1 MYSQAVKS
9 QIDEEYST
17 EAPSSSLGKDEIK
30 ESNLSEKK
38 KRSVARLQLQAI
50 SQLSPGVNKLTDKN
64 AKQMKMEE
72 KDREALLQFMP
83 PVNTPLREPHP
94 EISSPLS
101 QSSKCIRKKIKGK

>member
-1 MYSQAVKS
+1 MFYCENFGENDDEETPNSEVYSQAVKS
-9 QIDEEYST
+9 QIDEEYAT

-64 AKQMKMEE
+64 AK
-72 KDREALLQFMP
+72 
-83 PVNTPLREPHP
+83 
-94 EISSPLS
+94 
-101 QSSKCIRKKIKGK
+101 